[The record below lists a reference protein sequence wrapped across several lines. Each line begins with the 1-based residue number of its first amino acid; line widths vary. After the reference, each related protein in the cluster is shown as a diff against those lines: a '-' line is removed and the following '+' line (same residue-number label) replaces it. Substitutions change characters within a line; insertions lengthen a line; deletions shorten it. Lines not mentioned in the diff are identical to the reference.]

1 MFEVTDQNANAS
13 APGTGSAAAED
24 SVQTTHQYLQD
35 YKLNELFAHLLQ
47 LVLYHKPD
55 DPRTFLAD
63 EVHKIRSER
72 VSSSLFT
79 DKDLATMF
87 EMIDVTSQ
95 KWITVPQL
103 RNTCRNLSTGSSGAG
118 RSATSGAETLT
129 EEQEAAINAAG
140 DAAGH
145 VTVEKFKEVLA
156 SLLLT
161 RNMWSGQE

>member
-1 MFEVTDQNANAS
+1 MFAVSDQ
-13 APGTGSAAAED
+13 SAAAATPSGEAPTAD
-24 SVQTTHQYLQD
+24 PVQQTHQYIHEH
-35 YKLNELFAHLLQ
+35 KLNELFAHLLQ
-47 LVLYHKPD
+47 LVLYHQPG
-55 DPRTFLAD
+55 DPRAFLAD
-63 EVHKIRSER
+63 EVHKIRSEK

-79 DKDLATMF
+79 EKDLETMF

-118 RSATSGAETLT
+118 SNATSTLT
-129 EEQEAAINAAG
+129 EEQEATIVGAG

-145 VTVEKFKEVLA
+145 VTREKFTEVLA

-161 RNMWSGQE
+161 RNMWSGEE